1 MLATQYVQV
10 PMKSSS
16 PNLLIVAPKMKLSII
31 MVFNVQFSSV
41 KYSNTVMQVIFI
53 TPSILQNQNSR
64 SIKHQ
69 LLSPSVQLLITTMLL
84 SVSVN
89 LTVLITVRKWDNEVL
104 CLL

>member
-1 MLATQYVQV
+1 
-10 PMKSSS
+10 
-16 PNLLIVAPKMKLSII
+16 

-41 KYSNTVMQVIFI
+41 KYSDTAVQVIFI

-69 LLSPSVQLLITTMLL
+69 LLSPSAQLLITTMLL

-89 LTVLITVRKWDNEVL
+89 LTVLSTGWKQDNEVL